1 MNIIYNKNTG
11 AIDRAISEDVDYK
24 VLLSSF
30 PKEFVDELDSLYY
43 DGVPPRPLRNYYVD
57 VEILELIK
65 YSNDV
70 IEEKQKYGKILTE
83 EERLNILL
91 QPSRKEVQKAEST
104 LEILLTLQE
113 VGLIWQQKTN
123 FI

>member
-11 AIDRAISEDVDYK
+11 VIDRAISEDVDYK

-57 VEILELIK
+57 MEILELIK
-65 YSNDV
+65 YSDDV
-70 IEEKQKYGKILTE
+70 IKEKQKYGKILTE
-83 EERLNILL
+83 EGRLNILL
-91 QPSRKEVQKAEST
+91 QPSNKEVQKAETT
-104 LEILLTLQE
+104 LEILSTLQE
-113 VGLIWQQKTN
+113 VGLI
-123 FI
+123 